1 MIKPNQICGEE
12 QTVKP
17 RCHWCHKRMASS
29 SSRDSAEGRPAN
41 DTVDFL
47 RTNGNVKLSM
57 NEFIQTMATNKPF
70 LEEMVSLNVDLFTDA
85 VSECRRRRIIKDR
98 VKLSPTDFVV
108 KYKGDLY
115 TRIHEA
121 FHTTLHEYVD
131 EDEER
136 AKALRDPETKA
147 VAYELFQ
154 KGFEVQDFFASAEN
168 TLHEVFEDFEKD
180 IVNEFLVPK
189 YGESQPASS
198 TKQVSLKDSQ
208 SDSTPT
214 KKTSPRKV
222 IKMSSASKTPTQ
234 DKIFLSSSEE
244 EEEDEEENSEAED
257 EPDFVQNTEN
267 AGNAEDMEA
276 TQALDFDE
284 EETETPPNQNTS
296 TPKRKRRLSK
306 SKDSSAGK
314 KKRGRPKKGP
324 EMDLVQG
331 LHVLLHDVVKNK
343 WNEFR
348 IAPKASA
355 TTITMTTARR
365 ALSAGN
371 LRPVDEEE
379 DTD

>member
-1 MIKPNQICGEE
+1 M
-12 QTVKP
+12 
-17 RCHWCHKRMASS
+17 
-29 SSRDSAEGRPAN
+29 
-41 DTVDFL
+41 
-47 RTNGNVKLSM
+47 
-57 NEFIQTMATNKPF
+57 
-70 LEEMVSLNVDLFTDA
+70 SLNVDLFTDA
-85 VSECRRRRIIKDR
+85 VSECRRRRIIEER
-98 VKLSPTDFVV
+98 VKLSPSDFVM

-115 TRIHEA
+115 TRMHEA

-136 AKALRDPETKA
+136 VKVLSDPETKA

-154 KGFEVQDFFASAEN
+154 KSFEVKEFVASAEN
-168 TLHEVFEDFEKD
+168 TLHHVLEDFEKD

-189 YGESQPASS
+189 YGETRPTS
-198 TKQVSLKDSQ
+198 TTTQVSLKDAQ

-214 KKTSPRKV
+214 KSPRKV
-222 IKMSSASKTPTQ
+222 IKLSSASKTSMQ

-244 EEEDEEENSEAED
+244 EEDDEGEDEEEEEEEEENSGNED
-257 EPDFVQNTEN
+257 EPDFVQNSKN
-267 AGNAEDMEA
+267 CGNEEDMEA

-284 EETETPPNQNTS
+284 EETENQTTA
-296 TPKRKRRLSK
+296 TPKKKRRLLK
-306 SKDSSAGK
+306 SKNSSSSK

-331 LHVLLHDVVKNK
+331 LHVLLHDLVQNK
-343 WNEFR
+343 WNEFC

-371 LRPVDEEE
+371 LRPCEEE
-379 DTD
+379 VLFV